1 MAIKQMEGINLFKK
15 NLALLLVLM
24 LVVSAFAG
32 CGGSSAPA
40 EEPAAETPAA
50 ETPAEPAEE
59 PAAEV
64 VQELVWNIAA
74 DSKTIDPGLNGSVDG
89 GHIINNT
96 FEGLMREID
105 GKLEPAMAESY
116 TMSED
121 GMTYTFKIRE
131 GAKWSD
137 GQQVTAHDFA
147 NEWTRVADPVTAS
160 EYAWIYDEAGLES
173 WTAIDDMTFEVKLVA
188 PAPYFLGLTA
198 FYTFFPAR
206 MDMVEAG
213 GTDGAWAFNPET
225 AVSNGPFHLETYTA
239 GDKLTLIPNE
249 HYWRRDEVKLEKITG
264 LMIVDAATS
273 LTGYESGQIHVIDEM
288 PNAEIPRLLA
298 EDPTFMI
305 LPQDGTYYY
314 SFNTA
319 VKPLDDIRIRRALSL
334 AIDRQAIV
342 DTVTK
347 GGQIPAHSM
356 IPGNHLDANGDVFN
370 QVSGNYG
377 IAYDSSKVEEAKA
390 LLAEAGYPEGE
401 GFPTL
406 EVMYNTNEGHK
417 NIAEAVQE
425 MWKQNLNIDVTLAN
439 QEWAVFQDTRKQ
451 ANFQICRAG
460 WIGDYSDPMTYLG
473 MFLPGAVYNYPQW
486 NSEEY
491 GQLLED
497 SKTAAGQERFDML
510 YAADK
515 LLSEAYANMPIYY
528 YTNPVMVSDHVGGWE
543 STTRSTWYF
552 GRVEMQ

>member
-1 MAIKQMEGINLFKK
+1 MVKKQMEGINLFKK
-15 NLALLLVLM
+15 NLSLLLILM
-24 LVVSAFAG
+24 LVVTAFAG
-32 CGGSSAPA
+32 CGGSAPA
-40 EEPAAETPAA
+40 EEPAAEAPAEQPA
-50 ETPAEPAEE
+50 ETPAEE

-64 VQELVWNIAA
+64 VQELVWNIGA

-116 TMSED
+116 EVSED
-121 GMTYTFKIRE
+121 GLTWTFKIRE

-147 NEWTRVADPVTAS
+147 DEWTRVADPLTAS

-173 WTAIDDMTFEVKLVA
+173 WKAVDDMTFEVKLVA

-206 MDMVEAG
+206 MDMIEAG
-213 GTDGAWAFNPET
+213 GSDGAWAFNPET

-239 GDKLTLIPNE
+239 GDKLTLVPNE
-249 HYWRRDEVKLEKITG
+249 HYWRRDEVKLERITG

-314 SFNTA
+314 SFNTK
-319 VKPLDDIRIRRALSL
+319 VKPLDDIRVRKALSL

-347 GGQIPAHSM
+347 GGQVPAHSM

-370 QVSGNYG
+370 QVTGNYG

-390 LLAEAGYPEGE
+390 LLAEAGYENGE

-425 MWKQNLNIDVTLAN
+425 MWKANLGIDVTLAN

-486 NSEEY
+486 DSEEY

-497 SKTAAGQERFDML
+497 SKTAEGQARFDLL

-515 LLSEAYANMPIYY
+515 LLSESYANMPIYY
-528 YTNPVMVSDHVGGWE
+528 YTNPVMVSDNVGGWE

>member
-1 MAIKQMEGINLFKK
+1 MEGINLFKK

-40 EEPAAETPAA
+40 EEPAAETPAT
-50 ETPAEPAEE
+50 ETPAEPTEE
-59 PAAEV
+59 PAGEV
-64 VQELVWNIAA
+64 VQELVWNIGA

-131 GAKWSD
+131 GAMWSD

-147 NEWTRVADPVTAS
+147 DEWTRVADPVTAS

-173 WTAIDDMTFEVKLVA
+173 WEAIDDMTFEVKLVA

-206 MDMVEAG
+206 MDMIEAG

-225 AVSNGPFHLETYTA
+225 AVSNGPFHLATYTA
-239 GDKLTLIPNE
+239 GDKLTLEPNE
-249 HYWRRDEVKLEKITG
+249 YYWRKDEVKLEKITG
-264 LMIVDAATS
+264 LMIVDAATA
-273 LTGYESGQIHVIDEM
+273 LTGYESGQIHIIDEM

-298 EDPTFMI
+298 EDSTFMI

-319 VKPLDDIRIRRALSL
+319 VKPLDDIRVRKALSL

-347 GGQIPAHSM
+347 GGQVPAHSM

-377 IAYDSSKVEEAKA
+377 IAYDTSKVEEAKA
-390 LLAEAGYPEGE
+390 LLAEAGYPNGE

-406 EVMYNTNEGHK
+406 EVIYNTNEGHK
-417 NIAEAVQE
+417 NISEAVQE

-486 NSEEY
+486 NNEEY
-491 GQLLED
+491 GQLLEA
-497 SKTAAGQERFDML
+497 SKTAKGQDRYDLL

-515 LLSEAYANMPIYY
+515 LLSESYANMPIYY

-552 GRVEMQ
+552 GRVQMQ

>member
-1 MAIKQMEGINLFKK
+1 MEGINLFKK

-32 CGGSSAPA
+32 CGGSTKPA
-40 EEPAAETPAA
+40 EEPATGTSTEAPT
-50 ETPAEPAEE
+50 EPAEE
-59 PAAEV
+59 PAEEV
-64 VQELVWNIAA
+64 LQELVWNIGA

-131 GAKWSD
+131 GAMWSD
-137 GQQVTAHDFA
+137 GQQVTAHDFE
-147 NEWTRVADPVTAS
+147 NQWTRVADPITAS
-160 EYAWIYDEAGLES
+160 EYAWIYDEAGLET
-173 WTAIDDMTFEVKLVA
+173 WKAIDDMTFEVKLVA

-206 MDMVEAG
+206 ADMIEAG
-213 GTDGAWAFNPET
+213 GNDGSWAFNPDT
-225 AVSNGPFHLETYTA
+225 AVSNGPFHLATYTA
-239 GDKLTLIPNE
+239 GDKLTLVPNE
-249 HYWRRDEVKLEKITG
+249 NYWRRDEVKLEKITG
-264 LMIVDAATS
+264 LMIVEHATA
-273 LTGYESGQIHVIDEM
+273 LTGYESGQIHIIDEV
-288 PNAEIPRLLA
+288 PTAEIPRLLA

-314 SFNTA
+314 SFNTS
-319 VKPLDDIRIRRALSL
+319 VKPLDDIRVRKALSL
-334 AIDRQAIV
+334 SIDRQAIV
-342 DTVTK
+342 ETVTK

-377 IAYDSSKVEEAKA
+377 IVYDTSKVEEAQA
-390 LLAEAGYPEGE
+390 LLAEAGFPNGE
-401 GFPTL
+401 GFPTM
-406 EVMYNTNEGHK
+406 EVIYNTNENHK
-417 NIAEAVQE
+417 NIAEAIQE
-425 MWKQNLNIDVTLAN
+425 MWKQNLNINVTLAN

-451 ANFQICRAG
+451 GNFTICRAG

-491 GQLLED
+491 GQLLEG
-497 SKTAAGQERFDML
+497 SKTAAGQDRFDML
-510 YAADK
+510 YTADK

-528 YTNPVMVSDHVGGWE
+528 YTNPVMVSDNVGGWE

-552 GRVEMQ
+552 GRVQMQ

>member
-1 MAIKQMEGINLFKK
+1 MVKKQMEGINLFKK

-32 CGGSSAPA
+32 CGGGSAPA
-40 EEPAAETPAA
+40 EEPAAETPA

-64 VQELVWNIAA
+64 AQELIWNIGA

-121 GMTYTFKIRE
+121 GMTYTFTIRD

-137 GQQVTAHDFA
+137 GQPVTAHDFA
-147 NEWTRVADPVTAS
+147 DQWTRVADPVTAS
-160 EYAWIYDEAGLES
+160 EYAWIYDEAGLDT
-173 WTAIDDMTFEVKLVA
+173 WKAVDDKTFEVKLVA

-206 MDMVEAG
+206 MDMIEAG
-213 GTDGAWAFNPET
+213 GSDGAWAFNPET
-225 AVSNGPFHLETYTA
+225 AVSNGPFHLDTYTA
-239 GDKLTLIPNE
+239 GDKLTLVPNE

-264 LMIVDAATS
+264 LMIVDQATM
-273 LTGYESGQIHVIDEM
+273 LTGYESGQIHIIDDM
-288 PNAEIPRLLA
+288 PSAEIPRLLA

-314 SFNTA
+314 SFNTK
-319 VKPLDDIRIRRALSL
+319 VKPLDDIRVRKALSL
-334 AIDRQAIV
+334 SIDRQAIV

-377 IAYDSSKVEEAKA
+377 IAYDLSKIEEAKA
-390 LLAEAGYPEGE
+390 LLAEAGYPNGE

-425 MWKQNLNIDVTLAN
+425 MWKQNLGIDVTLAN

-486 NSEEY
+486 DSEEY

-552 GRVEMQ
+552 GRVQMQ

>member
-1 MAIKQMEGINLFKK
+1 MEGINLFKK
-15 NLALLLVLM
+15 NLSLLLILM
-24 LVVSAFAG
+24 LVVTAFAG
-32 CGGSSAPA
+32 CGGSAPA
-40 EEPAAETPAA
+40 EEPAAEAPAEQAA
-50 ETPAEPAEE
+50 ETPAEE

-64 VQELVWNIAA
+64 VQELVWNIGA

-116 TMSED
+116 EVSED
-121 GMTYTFKIRE
+121 GLTWTFKIRE

-147 NEWTRVADPVTAS
+147 DEWTRVADPVTAS

-173 WTAIDDMTFEVKLVA
+173 WKAVDDMTFEVKLVA

-206 MDMVEAG
+206 MDMIEAG
-213 GTDGAWAFNPET
+213 GNDGAWAFNPET

-239 GDKLTLIPNE
+239 GDKLTLVPNE
-249 HYWRRDEVKLEKITG
+249 HYWRRDEVKLERITG

-314 SFNTA
+314 SFNTK
-319 VKPLDDIRIRRALSL
+319 VKPLDDIRVRKALSL

-342 DTVTK
+342 ETVTK
-347 GGQIPAHSM
+347 GGQVPAHSM

-390 LLAEAGYPEGE
+390 LLAEAGFPNGE

-425 MWKQNLNIDVTLAN
+425 MWKANLGIDVTLAN

-451 ANFQICRAG
+451 FNFQICRAG

-497 SKTAAGQERFDML
+497 SKTAEGQARFDLL

-515 LLSEAYANMPIYY
+515 LLSESYANMPIYY
-528 YTNPVMVSDHVGGWE
+528 YTNPVMVSDSVGGWE